1 VCPSTKRRLDVHD
14 QKTKGLLLEVRP
26 TGGKTYYLRYLD
38 QRGRTRQIKL
48 ADQRDV
54 TLAQA
59 RALADNLRNK
69 DAVREDTNSQKTITR
84 STPTLAEF
92 FHQKYLP
99 FVKGYKRSWEYDES
113 LFRNHINTKLGGKFL
128 DEITKEDISSL
139 HQQRRLAGAAP
150 ASANRVLVVIRYM
163 LNLAIRW
170 GTPGLVKNPTIDVT
184 PFEENNKRDRF
195 LSNEEAVRL
204 YHYVKL
210 SDNKM
215 LHYIVAML
223 ILTGARKREV
233 LDAKWE
239 DFDLIHQSWR
249 IPKTKSGKPRH
260 VPISNGVLVLLNT
273 IPHIDKCPFVF
284 PNPKTGIPFVTI
296 FVSWNNA
303 RKQAG
308 LAEVRI
314 HDLRHSFASF
324 LVNNGRSLYEVQKIL
339 GHTQIKTTQRYAHL
353 AQETLIDA
361 ANTVTPSLGDAF
373 TPMVSQVSES
383 NLLTSNPKCGKVP

>member
-59 RALADNLRNK
+59 RALADNIRNK
-69 DAVREDTNSQKTITR
+69 VSVCEEPNSQKTITR

-170 GTPGLVKNPTIDVT
+170 GTRSST
-184 PFEENNKRDRF
+184 PFR
-195 LSNEEAVRL
+195 
-204 YHYVKL
+204 
-210 SDNKM
+210 
-215 LHYIVAML
+215 
-223 ILTGARKREV
+223 
-233 LDAKWE
+233 
-239 DFDLIHQSWR
+239 Q
-249 IPKTKSGKPRH
+249 KSGFF
-260 VPISNGVLVLLNT
+260 S
-273 IPHIDKCPFVF
+273 
-284 PNPKTGIPFVTI
+284 
-296 FVSWNNA
+296 
-303 RKQAG
+303 
-308 LAEVRI
+308 LAC
-314 HDLRHSFASF
+314 
-324 LVNNGRSLYEVQKIL
+324 Q
-339 GHTQIKTTQRYAHL
+339 
-353 AQETLIDA
+353 
-361 ANTVTPSLGDAF
+361 
-373 TPMVSQVSES
+373 
-383 NLLTSNPKCGKVP
+383 